1 MIHLLLSHKLKRIE
15 KGTQPALAHTT
26 APNNAVY
33 ISQKAGTTQITSME
47 KM

>member
-1 MIHLLLSHKLKRIE
+1 MIHLLLRHKLKRIE
-15 KGTQPALAHTT
+15 TGTQPVLAHTT

-33 ISQKAGTTQITSME
+33 ISQKVGITQITSME